1 MPQTLV
7 ELVITAAEGNP
18 YYLEELVTWLVAR
31 GVLVRGPDRW
41 TVATD
46 RVDRLGA
53 LPPTLR
59 GVLQARVDALTAS
72 ERTVL
77 QRASVIG
84 RVFWDDAVARL
95 GDDPLDQVEPRLT
108 DLRVRELIDEREHST
123 FAGTRER
130 LFRHALLRDV
140 VYDGVLRVHRRA
152 HHRTAA
158 EWLREAAADR
168 VDEQAAN
175 IAEHLDLAG
184 EAAQAAAWY
193 RRAAARAARMYAS
206 VEAVRLLDRGLEL
219 VGDDG
224 LLRFDLL
231 VERQAVHD
239 WTGARPLQRADLDE
253 LDRLGEQLDDPPRR
267 VTLLLARA
275 QWAFVHSE
283 WSHQELEARTAA
295 EVAEQAGLENR
306 RADALLMWGKA
317 LTWQADHAGARAV
330 IDRALT
336 SARAS
341 GHPSVEAEALRYLAI
356 VDGNTDRWDEALEH
370 LGAAQAVFT
379 SIDDQQGV
387 ATALIQAA
395 TVWFHLGRLAEARHA
410 TEESLAIFRASGNL
424 YREVAALGNLA
435 SIAVRQGHL
444 GTARRR
450 AEESLEAGRHLEDPE
465 APVTPLAALGE
476 IYLAAGD
483 LAAAAPALEGAY
495 DATMAAGNDQL
506 AAGVRSEQAVVAIG
520 LGEIAAAL
528 RWCADALAHAEAAQ
542 SGREAAVASLVLGLA
557 QLAGGQDEA
566 ADATLRDVERELI
579 ALQLDVL
586 AREATVARAAMAPED
601 VATVMVAP
609 VIEHLHVDGLAG
621 TMRPAAMVET
631 VAAILRRAGDERSH
645 DVARLAARYVTER
658 ARLIDDDE
666 LRAAFL
672 AAEPQRRL
680 VALDELTD
688 VEP

>member
-1 MPQTLV
+1 M
-7 ELVITAAEGNP
+7 
-18 YYLEELVTWLVAR
+18 
-31 GVLVRGPDRW
+31 
-41 TVATD
+41 
-46 RVDRLGA
+46 
-53 LPPTLR
+53 
-59 GVLQARVDALTAS
+59 
-72 ERTVL
+72 
-77 QRASVIG
+77 
-84 RVFWDDAVARL
+84 
-95 GDDPLDQVEPRLT
+95 
-108 DLRVRELIDEREHST
+108 
-123 FAGTRER
+123 
-130 LFRHALLRDV
+130 
-140 VYDGVLRVHRRA
+140 YDGVLRVHRRA

-224 LLRFDLL
+224 QLRFDLL

-275 QWAFVHSE
+275 QWAFVRSE
-283 WSHQELEARTAA
+283 WNHQELEARTAA

-395 TVWFHLGRLAEARHA
+395 TVWFHLGRLAEARQA

-450 AEESLEAGRHLEDPE
+450 AEESLDAGRHLEDPE

-483 LAAAAPALEGAY
+483 LAAAAPALEDAY
-495 DATMAAGNDQL
+495 EATMAAGNDQL

-520 LGEIAAAL
+520 RGEIAAAL

-557 QLAGGQDEA
+557 QLADGQHEA

-586 AREATVARAAMAPED
+586 AARGDGGEGGDGTRRCRDGHGRPGHRAP
-601 VATVMVAP
+601 A
-609 VIEHLHVDGLAG
+609 
-621 TMRPAAMVET
+621 R
-631 VAAILRRAGDERSH
+631 RRAGGH
-645 DVARLAARYVTER
+645 DASGGDGRDRRGDPAAGRGRAQPRRGPPGGAVRDRTGAPDRRRRAAR
-658 ARLIDDDE
+658 RLSWPPN
-666 LRAAFL
+666 RSVGSW
-672 AAEPQRRL
+672 RS
-680 VALDELTD
+680 TS
-688 VEP
+688 